1 MGTGREWF
9 RNRVKLY
16 LQRTGTE
23 PAGIQVRDLGFR
35 WGSCGKRG
43 VLFFNWR
50 LLQLPVRLLDYVVV
64 HELVHLREPR
74 HNPEFWRALEI
85 ALPDWRQRE
94 EALQMEARDYIVF
107 GLNVVPEEQQGET
120 AL

>member
-1 MGTGREWF
+1 
-9 RNRVKLY
+9 
-16 LQRTGTE
+16 
-23 PAGIQVRDLGFR
+23 
-35 WGSCGKRG
+35 
-43 VLFFNWR
+43 LFFNWR